1 VLLVVATCG
10 STADVPSARREN
22 PAIPVPPVEIE
33 LPENPIVAGTS
44 VGYLAGSPEVSP
56 TGEMT
61 YTLPLD
67 VPPGIAGMEPH
78 LALSY
83 SSRAG
88 SGPIGRGWSLAGGSS
103 SITRCPKSLAVND
116 TRDGVDFDG
125 TDGFCLDGQQ
135 LVSVGP
141 GEYRTENDS
150 IARILMDGSP
160 AAPTSFTVFL
170 KNGRNRTY
178 EALAP
183 AQRVS
188 ATELSLTA
196 VAPVVL
202 DWPIKDEADRS
213 GNVIH
218 YFYQHN
224 PKTVVPYDEEN
235 LLDRI
240 EYTDGPG
247 GASARRSVVFEYGV
261 RPDKSFAYHHGIRY
275 QLRTRLTGIK
285 MLAPNPTVK
294 SLVWEYKLAYV
305 DQQYPLLGR
314 SLLDSVQKC
323 GFLGTCTFAK
333 HLGWSYEGF
342 PNLYEPVSR
351 PFAGLQQPT
360 DMLTFDANGD
370 GRDDVLY
377 RVLTTD
383 VPAQVRFHLFLS
395 QSGPGLAPYQDIVVG
410 GSGLGT
416 PLDDMIMGGS
426 RAVDLDGDGRVDLLV
441 DIKAPVVDTGDG
453 APVPLDPDA
462 AFDTFQPVHFTDA
475 DQHFHIFGSQIKASS
490 VNLVDVN
497 GDSLLDVVSYK
508 KPATY
513 LVALS
518 NGAAGWVSQGT
529 ITSPVTTCP
538 LGRSGGDLDADGRG
552 ELLIPTANDCSTS
565 VTVGLDDSGAVVATP
580 SLAMQRDH
588 HEVQL
593 ADLNGD
599 GLVDAFW
606 LGDTLEIS
614 FNTGNGY
621 GPPHTTSDPA
631 LDSVLAL
638 NLDSTKR
645 SAIVMDVNRDGR
657 DDLLFTVRDHTTF
670 TFGDALFHHNDAVV
684 ALLSNGDG
692 SFTREDLLDVDPG
705 LGLRTADFDG
715 DGRKDLFAVTAD
727 GSLQIFLEHGDD
739 DADLLSSVWDDD
751 ASSEPRL
758 QVAYGRT
765 NPADWASATCSFPT
779 LCLRQG
785 SLVVASVSG
794 LDVGTKTTYRFEE
807 PRLDLGGRGFLG
819 YGTVR
824 VWNPARPMERTTTFD
839 NVTRVGT
846 VYPNAQR
853 PKSMRTIV
861 PIVNHGAEGIVDKV
875 VSGNARISET
885 TFEYELRAPLGGPSH
900 FVFTH
905 ATHEHEWE
913 ESVAI
918 DWNDTTRVHITAVDG
933 PGLQGAPREHNASFR
948 VDDYNNLLS
957 VSEGTVG
964 GVIHTAEYTYDY
976 RPALW
981 LVGLQATRSEGTYD
995 AGQTPDVIHVLNH
1008 HDLLGRL
1015 DVSTVEPGGD
1025 PDVTVVRSLD
1035 YDTRGRLIQETR
1047 TTAGQPARTRHFDY
1061 SDPSGEGV
1069 FMSQQW
1075 DDVGGAITLS
1085 KWMYAVPG
1093 FGGTMGIIDAN
1104 GGVATT
1110 VHDDLG
1116 RPILVTGAGKKPA
1129 TIAYSAWKHNADIVH
1144 PGGVT
1149 AGVEVEVH
1157 DGGDAWQ
1164 VVDTDARGLEVERR
1178 RAGFHGLTVVT
1189 NAGYDRFGRVLWQS
1203 RPDWG
1208 TASLARTERVYD
1220 SLDRVLSVV
1229 APDGALSTQSYTF
1242 FERTATDPQ
1251 QRVRKIV
1258 QDADRRVVTA
1268 IDVHDGQP
1276 LETTYLY
1283 VHGSQPEWVIDP
1295 QGNMIHSVFDVR
1307 GRRTLLEDPDAG
1319 TRASRYDGFGD
1330 VVQTGDGAGN
1340 TTTYTL
1346 DQIGR
1351 ATTIESDTDGTTTL
1365 TWDTQPHGLGQ
1376 IAQTVSPD
1384 HTIVDSYYDSIG
1396 RPTKTD
1402 WTVPGPVVSM
1412 FSFEQS
1418 YDLDGHVSE
1427 LRYPYALNRSRMVVT
1442 PHHDDGAGGVSLIEA
1457 TDALGYPFEV
1467 WEATDR
1473 NADNSL
1479 TAAKLGT
1486 SMDTARSYD
1495 ALTGRLATI
1504 ATSGG
1509 DGSIVDLTFGYY
1521 SDGRLHVKNDRAAG
1535 RAESFEYDDLRRLT
1549 AWSLIGDSVTN
1560 YEYDP
1565 LGNLTGVRDEH
1576 GVQTEANAYSGDGP
1590 HQLNGRDGVEY
1601 TYDKRGRL
1609 RESTEGL
1616 SITYTDFDLPRS
1628 YTKDGV
1634 TTDFN
1639 YDAGH
1644 HRVRKA
1650 GPSGTTITLGGLYE
1664 RREDAS
1670 GTKHVFNIGGPDG
1683 MIAQVVYDQGHESEE
1698 VEYLHQDQLGSVAVA
1713 TSPEGKEIDR
1723 LFYEPFGR
1731 RIDKNGNLL
1740 SGPASDVL
1748 TGFTGQRHDDELGLI
1763 DMRGRTY
1770 DPILRRF
1777 LQPDP
1782 VVTDAYEGQSYNRY
1796 SYVRNDPANRT
1807 DPTGM
1812 ADDAKLD
1819 NHYGN
1824 GGVGDSDAA
1833 AAGLGDTTP
1842 AALADGSKE
1851 IVIHGQPRD
1860 KSGDHLGTDSNGE
1873 GAAVQGEAAIAN
1885 TSYQS
1890 SSTDQGLNAGGGG
1903 GTGGGP
1909 NVGPTGLCGGCTEK
1923 DAFSYFYQY
1932 GGYVQNGLV
1941 YMAAT
1946 ATAIAAAAVVL
1957 PAMTIGGLATG
1968 GAGLLEGA
1976 AVAAAPVA
1984 SAATGAAAAAGT
1996 PTGQAVLEEAEGAG
2010 ASFLR
2015 FAHGTD
2021 PSSVESIKQ
2030 GLSADAA
2037 AAASLGGTALERGS
2051 FFAMETVGEG
2061 LQIAYE
2067 MGIRQN
2073 PNPAVMIGQIPMNVA
2088 ESLMES
2094 GQLRSLP
2101 FTGAPPGVEQL
2112 VFSPASFATFNDNV
2126 QWLQVL
2132 YP

>member
-1 VLLVVATCG
+1 
-10 STADVPSARREN
+10 VPSAIHED
-22 PAIPVPPVEIE
+22 PGIPRPPVEIE

-44 VGYLAGSPEVSP
+44 VGYLPGSPEVSP

-67 VPPGIAGMEPH
+67 VPPGVAGMEPH

-103 SITRCPKSLAVND
+103 SITRCPKSLAVNG

-125 TDGFCLDGQQ
+125 SDGFCLDGQQ

-141 GEYRTENDS
+141 GEYRTENDT

-178 EALAP
+178 EAVAP

-188 ATELSLTA
+188 ATVAAITA

-247 GASARRSVVFEYGV
+247 GTSAHRSVVFEYGV

-323 GFLGTCTFAK
+323 GFLGTCTFPK
-333 HLGWSYEGF
+333 HMGWSYEGY
-342 PNLYEPVSR
+342 PNQYEPVSR

-383 VPAQVRFHLFLS
+383 SPPKTRFHLFLS
-395 QSGPGLAPYQDIVVG
+395 QAGPGLVPYQDIVVG
-410 GSGLGT
+410 GSALGT
-416 PLDDMIMGGS
+416 PLDDMNMGGS
-426 RAVDLDGDGRVDLLV
+426 RAADLDGDGRVDLLV
-441 DIKAPVVDTGDG
+441 MIKAPFVDTGDG
-453 APVPLDPDA
+453 TPVPLDPDA
-462 AFDTFQPVHFTDA
+462 TLDTFQPVHFTDV
-475 DQHFHIFGSQIKASS
+475 DQQFHLFGSPIKANSI
-490 VNLVDVN
+490 NLVDVN

-508 KPATY
+508 KPDTY
-513 LVALS
+513 SVALA
-518 NGAAGWVSQGT
+518 NGAGGWISQGT
-529 ITSPVTTCP
+529 ITSPATTCP
-538 LGRSGGDLDADGRG
+538 VGRSGGDLDADGRG
-552 ELLIPTANDCSTS
+552 ELIIPTANDCSTS
-565 VTVGLDDSGAVVATP
+565 VTVGLDDAGAVVATP
-580 SLAMQRDH
+580 SLPVQRGQR
-588 HEVQL
+588 EVQL

-621 GPPHTTSDPA
+621 GPPHTISDPA
-631 LDSVLAL
+631 LDSVFAL
-638 NLDSTKR
+638 NPDSTKR

-657 DDLLFTVRDHTTF
+657 DDLLFTVRDHHTF
-670 TFGDALFHHNDAVV
+670 NFGDDVFHWNDAVV

-692 SFTREDLLDVDPG
+692 SFTRDDLFDVDPG

-715 DGRKDLFAVTAD
+715 DGRKDLFAVTPD
-727 GSLQIFLEHGDD
+727 GNLQIYLEHGDD

-751 ASSEPRL
+751 ASSDPRL

-785 SLVVASVSG
+785 SPVVASVWG
-794 LDVGTKTTYRFEE
+794 LDVGTRTYYRFEE

-819 YGTVR
+819 YATVR

-853 PKSMRTIV
+853 PKSIRTVV
-861 PIVNHGAEGIVDKV
+861 PIVNHGAEGIVDKEA
-875 VSGNARISET
+875 SGNARISES
-885 TFEYELRAPLGGPSH
+885 TFDYELRAPQGGPSH
-900 FVFTH
+900 FVFTQ

-918 DWNDTTRVHITAVDG
+918 DWNDPTRVHLTGVDG
-933 PGLQGAPREHNASFR
+933 PGVQGAPREHNASFR

-964 GVIHTAEYTYDY
+964 GVIHTAVYTYDY
-976 RPALW
+976 RAALW
-981 LVGLQATRSEGTYD
+981 LVGLQATRTEQMYD
-995 AGQTPDVIHVLNH
+995 AGQSPDAIHVLNH
-1008 HDLLGRL
+1008 YDLLGRL

-1035 YDTRGRLIQETR
+1035 YDVRGRLILETR
-1047 TTAGQPARTRHFDY
+1047 TTAGQPARARHFDY

-1069 FMSQQW
+1069 FISQQW
-1075 DDVGGAITLS
+1075 DDVDGAISLS

-1104 GGVATT
+1104 GGVATAI
-1110 VHDDLG
+1110 HDDLG
-1116 RPILVTGAGKKPA
+1116 RPLVVTGAGKKPA
-1129 TIAYSAWKHNADIVH
+1129 TIAYTAWKHNPDAVH

-1157 DGGDAWQ
+1157 DGEDAWQ

-1178 RAGFHGLTVVT
+1178 RAGFHGLAVVT

-1220 SLDRVLSVV
+1220 SLDRVLNVV

-1268 IDVHDGQP
+1268 IDMHDGQP

-1295 QGNMIHSVFDVR
+1295 QSNIIHSVFDVR

-1319 TRASRYDGFGD
+1319 TRATRYDGFGD
-1330 VVQTGDGAGN
+1330 VVETGDGAGN

-1346 DQIGR
+1346 DRIGR

-1365 TWDTQPHGLGQ
+1365 IWDTQPHGLGQ

-1384 HTIVDSYYDSIG
+1384 KTTVDSYYDAIG

-1412 FSFEQS
+1412 FSVEQS
-1418 YDLDGHVSE
+1418 YDLDGRVSE
-1427 LRYPYALNRSRMVVT
+1427 IRYPYAFKRSRMVVT
-1442 PHHDDGAGGVSLIEA
+1442 PHYDDGAGGVSLIEA
-1457 TDALGYPFEV
+1457 TDALGYPFDV
-1467 WEATDR
+1467 WRAEDR

-1486 SMDTARSYD
+1486 SIETARSYD
-1495 ALTGRLATI
+1495 AVTGRLATI
-1504 ATSGG
+1504 ATTGSH
-1509 DGSIVDLTFGYY
+1509 GSIADFEYDY
-1521 SDGRLHVKNDRAAG
+1521 DHDGRLMQRRDNVANRVETFA
-1535 RAESFEYDDLRRLT
+1535 YDDLRRLSEWWLG
-1549 AWSLIGDSVTN
+1549 ADVDAK
-1560 YEYDP
+1560 YQYDD
-1565 LGNLTGVRDEH
+1565 LGNLTGVADGH
-1576 GVQTEANAYSGDGP
+1576 GVQIEENLYTNTP
-1590 HQLNGRDGVEY
+1590 HQLNKRDGVVY
-1601 TYDKRGRL
+1601 HYDERGRL
-1609 RESTEGL
+1609 DGSTAGL
-1616 SITYTDFDLPRS
+1616 AIEYTDFDLPKS
-1628 YTKDGV
+1628 ITKNNV
-1634 TTDFN
+1634 TTDFS

-1683 MIAQVVYDQGHESEE
+1683 MIAQVVYDQAHESEE

-1731 RIDKNGNLL
+1731 RVDEKGNLL
-1740 SGPASDVL
+1740 NGPASDVL
-1748 TGFTGQRHDDELGLI
+1748 TGFTGQRHDDDLGLI

-1782 VVTDAYEGQSYNRY
+1782 VVQDAYEGQTYNRY
-1796 SYVRNDPANRT
+1796 SYVMNDPVNMV
-1807 DPTGM
+1807 DPTGFTANAKVGPKKDGWGDDGTGGGSAGYGDDGTLSDIGGGFSGKM
-1812 ADDAKLD
+1812 NADGTGTITSDAIVVVGKALD
-1819 NHYGN
+1819 QSGQ
-1824 GGVGDSDAA
+1824 GAGVAA
-1833 AAGLGDTTP
+1833 AAAHADTWY
-1842 AALADGSKE
+1842 
-1851 IVIHGQPRD
+1851 
-1860 KSGDHLGTDSNGE
+1860 
-1873 GAAVQGEAAIAN
+1873 QG
-1885 TSYQS
+1885 
-1890 SSTDQGLNAGGGG
+1890 SSTDQGLNTGGGG
-1903 GTGGGP
+1903 GSGGGP
-1909 NVGPTGLCGGCTEK
+1909 TTGPTGLCGGCQDT
-1923 DAFSYFYQY
+1923 DAFSYFYRY
-1932 GGYVQNGLV
+1932 GGYAQRGLLLGSGALV
-1941 YMAAT
+1941 VAAG
-1946 ATAIAAAAVVL
+1946 ALVAL
-1957 PAMTIGGLATG
+1957 PGMVIGGLSTG
-1968 GAGLLEGA
+1968 GVGLIGGA
-1976 AVAAAPVA
+1976 TTVVVPAAEAASVVAV
-1984 SAATGAAAAAGT
+1984 AAGT
-1996 PTGQAVLEEAEGAG
+1996 PAGKAVLEEVGEIAEGAG
-2010 ASFLR
+2010 PVLTRGPEASLDL
-2015 FAHGTD
+2015 ALK
-2021 PSSVESIKQ
+2021 IQ
-2030 GLSADAA
+2030 GNVPLGAQTVSLLETQEGPTLVSAGAADLSLAQKLLAENSGLTVVSNALQDHAEQAAIEGAA
-2037 AAASLGGTALERGS
+2037 ALNLTPTIGVATNAVCALRCAPLITEIGGW
-2051 FFAMETVGEG
+2051 
-2061 LQIAYE
+2061 
-2067 MGIRQN
+2067 
-2073 PNPAVMIGQIPMNVA
+2073 VA
-2088 ESLMES
+2088 
-2094 GQLRSLP
+2094 GKNYGFGDP
-2101 FTGAPPGVEQL
+2101 
-2112 VFSPASFATFNDNV
+2112 
-2126 QWLQVL
+2126 
-2132 YP
+2132 